1 MNPVRIYSVSLGC
14 PKNRVDTERMLAC
27 FEPAFIPVDSP
38 EEADV
43 VLVNTCGF
51 IAPAVQESVET
62 IIGLAEEIADLEPR
76 PVLAVT
82 GCLVSRY
89 RDELIPE
96 IPEVD
101 LWLKTLEA
109 DRWPEAIAEAL
120 GREPHIP
127 EPFERALST
136 GPSFAYL
143 KVSEGCNHACSFCTI
158 PNLRGR
164 LVSRPLDVIER
175 EARELVAAGV
185 PELVLVAQDLTAYG
199 MDRGEKDGLVPLLER
214 LLPIDGL
221 RWLRPMYLYPGGL
234 TDGLLDFMRQ
244 AGSPL
249 VPYFDIPLQH
259 AHPDILKSMGRP
271 FARDPRI
278 ALERV
283 RSRFPEAALRT
294 SIIVGYPGETD
305 AHFDALVDFVREA
318 RFTHLGVF
326 GFCDEEGTRAHEL
339 ADKVPAEVIEE
350 RRARLMEVQREI
362 SAELLAEHAGTVQDV
377 LVDAVHPEWPGLHVG
392 RTWFQAPE
400 VDGVTYVS
408 GPGVAPGAM
417 VRANIEE
424 AQDYDLVA
432 LA

>member
-1 MNPVRIYSVSLGC
+1 MNPVKVYSISLGC

-27 FEPAFIPVDSP
+27 FTPSFVPAETPR
-38 EEADV
+38 EADV
-43 VLVNTCGF
+43 VLINTCGF
-51 IAPAVQESVET
+51 IAPAVKESVET
-62 IIGLAEEIADLEPR
+62 ILDIADEIADLSPR
-76 PVLAVT
+76 PILAVA

-101 LWLKTLEA
+101 LWLKTLET
-109 DRWPEAIAEAL
+109 DRWPQAIAKAL
-120 GREPHIP
+120 GREPFEP
-127 EPFERALST
+127 EPFVRALST

-158 PNLRGR
+158 PSLRGK
-164 LVSRPLDVIER
+164 LASRSLDVIER
-175 EARELVAAGV
+175 EAKELVAAGV
-185 PELVLVAQDLTAYG
+185 PELVMVAQDLTAYG
-199 MDRGEKDGLVPLLER
+199 MDRGEKDGLIPLMER
-214 LLPIDGL
+214 LLRIDGL
-221 RWLRPMYLYPGGL
+221 HWLRPMYLYPGGL
-234 TDGLLDFMRQ
+234 SDTLLDFMKD
-244 AGSPL
+244 AGRPF

-278 ALERV
+278 AINKV
-283 RSRFPEAALRT
+283 RDRFPDAALRT

-305 AHFDALVDFVREA
+305 EHFDELVNFIREA

-339 ADKVPAEVIEE
+339 DGKVEAHVIEE
-350 RRARLMEVQREI
+350 RRAALMEVQRDI
-362 SAELLAEHAGTVQDV
+362 SAEILSGFEGDEMDV
-377 LVDAVHPEWPGLHVG
+377 LVDRPHEEWETLHVG

-400 VDGVTYVS
+400 VDGATYVS
-408 GPGVAPGAM
+408 GPDVAPGRV
-417 VRANIEE
+417 VRATIEE
-424 AQDYDLVA
+424 TQDYDLVA